1 MTTDKPSP
9 VAGPASEPAP
19 LHHIINMRWA
29 YEQACDLA
37 DWANANGTTLGN
49 DEKLY
54 QAAIKLRDTLGK
66 ATHAAQPVPAPA
78 VDERTADSDSGHLA
92 AAPEQHGELPEPV
105 AWRYKCA
112 GWERWIYCTDP
123 PRNPQHE
130 YIVEPLYAS
139 PPPAQPPQNPW
150 RDAIDEALV
159 VAHLGVA
166 TEPYD
171 DLNRLL
177 EWHHD
182 VWLDP
187 AVSSDAQALIDR
199 GAAEERQRT
208 AQPAQAEFHNPWR
221 TSLENCI
228 SGDNYLRASEYRDL
242 IEELD
247 ELYRLRAAQPPREP
261 VQPLSDTVSVCKTDA
276 NNYCRILTALGME
289 EEGDPVAEIE
299 RLITERM
306 SAGGKT

>member
-1 MTTDKPSP
+1 MTTPTPEEAREARQSMVQRHPQMRDAAMPLTERIDAALHRIDEGHSP
-9 VAGPASEPAP
+9 RRIPVEATDIDIV
-19 LHHIINMRWA
+19 LHDCKVEIRR
-29 YEQACDLA
+29 L
-37 DWANANGTTLGN
+37 
-49 DEKLY
+49 
-54 QAAIKLRDTLGK
+54 QAAPAQHAERQGE
-66 ATHAAQPVPAPA
+66 ATEQQEAFDALL
-78 VDERTADSDSGHLA
+78 DGFDSRIETAKMNHDQYDVGYLA
-92 AAPEQHGELPEPV
+92 AMRDKFVQFFGA
-105 AWRYKCA
+105 
-112 GWERWIYCTDP
+112 
-123 PRNPQHE
+123 
-130 YIVEPLYAS
+130 AS

-228 SGDNYLRASEYRDL
+228 SGGNYLRAREYRDL

-289 EEGDPVAEIE
+289 EEGDPVAEVE

-306 SAGGKT
+306 GAGGTK